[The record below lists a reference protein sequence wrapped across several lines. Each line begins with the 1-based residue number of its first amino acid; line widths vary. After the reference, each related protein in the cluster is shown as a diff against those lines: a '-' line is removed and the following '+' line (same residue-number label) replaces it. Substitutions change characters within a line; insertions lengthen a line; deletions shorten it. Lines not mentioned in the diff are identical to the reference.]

1 MKSPQIIFIALLLV
15 LGMTA
20 CQQYYTHY
28 HKKVSKSSLLGE
40 MTTASLLTSKEEIPD
55 SCLSSPTSMS
65 SIADT
70 STILCLQTDS
80 LIEVEDEIEEK
91 ALVISDNSIFKQIL
105 FDDSECVLFE
115 DIKDSQEELS
125 KALKQQKRQLRR
137 QSKSKEYNFDGI
149 KRSNLELRI
158 AIDELQEW
166 LKKEDAADSLAFCE
180 MFETYQLKGKN
191 GRGRVR
197 MTAYYT
203 PVIEASRT
211 WSKTF
216 QYPIYRKPDSWPGK
230 LPTRQE
236 IDGEMKLIG
245 RDLEVA
251 WTKSLLDN
259 YFMNLQGSAYMEYQD
274 SVRQL
279 LIYHGQNGHPYR
291 GVQSYILSQRHV
303 SSVGID
309 MQNVKE
315 WFKENPDSIRPILFR
330 NPSYTFFK
338 KTEKAPTGAAGV
350 ALTAKHSVAV
360 DTRYIPYGCLL
371 LAKIP
376 KRGRGKKAEWRIL
389 VPQDKGGAI
398 RGDAHIDVYCGVGES
413 AVKEARNL
421 KEYGEVWL
429 LLPKSAKPAL

>member
-1 MKSPQIIFIALLLV
+1 MKSPQIILTALLLIF
-15 LGMTA
+15 GMAA

-28 HKKVSKSSLLGE
+28 QTKVDKPSLLSE
-40 MTTASLLTSKEEIPD
+40 MTTASLLTAKEEIPD
-55 SCLSSPTSMS
+55 SCLSPPT

-70 STILCLQTDS
+70 CTTFALQEDS
-80 LIEVEDEIEEK
+80 LIEVEDKIEEK
-91 ALVISDNSIFKQIL
+91 ELIVSENSIFKQVL
-105 FDDSECVLFE
+105 FEDSECVFFTN
-115 DIKDSQEELS
+115 IKDSQEELN
-125 KALKQQKRQLRR
+125 KALKQQKRHLRR
-137 QSKSKEYNFDGI
+137 QSKNKKYSFDGI
-149 KRSNLELRI
+149 QRSNLELRI

-166 LKKEDAADSLAFCE
+166 LKEEGKDSLAFCE

-216 QYPIYRKPDSWPGK
+216 QYPIYRKPDVWPGK
-230 LPTRQE
+230 LPTRRE
-236 IDGEMKLIG
+236 IDGDMKLVG

-259 YFMNLQGSAYMEYQD
+259 YFMNLQGSAYIQYQD

-279 LIYHGQNGHPYR
+279 LIYQGQNGHPHR
-291 GVQSYILSQRHV
+291 GVQNYILSQKHV

-338 KTEKAPTGAAGV
+338 KTSKSPTGAAGLS
-350 ALTAKHSVAV
+350 LTAKHSVAV

-376 KRGRGKKAEWRIL
+376 KRGRGKKSEWRIL

-398 RGDAHIDVYCGVGES
+398 RGDAHLDVYCGVGEA
-413 AVKEARNL
+413 AVKEARSL

-429 LLPKSAKPAL
+429 LLPKATEPEL

>member
-1 MKSPQIIFIALLLV
+1 MKSPQIILTALLLI
-15 LGMTA
+15 LGMAA

-28 HKKVSKSSLLGE
+28 QKKTDKSSLLSE
-40 MTTASLLTSKEEIPD
+40 MTTASFLTSKEEIPD
-55 SCLSSPTSMS
+55 SCLSAPPSMS
-65 SIADT
+65 SIADS
-70 STILCLQTDS
+70 STLLSLQNDS
-80 LIEVEDEIEEK
+80 LTQVEDAIEEK
-91 ALVISDNSIFKQIL
+91 ELIISDNSIFKQML
-105 FDDSECVLFE
+105 FEDSQCSLFE

-125 KALKQQKRQLRR
+125 KALKQQKRHLRR
-137 QSKSKEYNFDGI
+137 QSKNKKYDFDGI
-149 KRSNLELRI
+149 ERSNLELRI

-166 LKKEDAADSLAFCE
+166 LKQEGEDSLAFCE
-180 MFETYQLKGKN
+180 LFETYQLKGKN

-197 MTAYYT
+197 MTSYYT

-216 QYPIYRKPDSWPGK
+216 QYPIYRKPDFWPGK

-259 YFMNLQGSAYMEYQD
+259 YFMNLQGSAYMQYQD
-274 SVRQL
+274 SVQQL
-279 LIYHGQNGHPYR
+279 LIYEGQNGHPHR
-291 GVQSYILSQRHV
+291 GVQSYILSQKHV

-338 KTEKAPTGAAGV
+338 KTSKPPTGAAGV

-376 KRGRGKKAEWRIL
+376 KRGRGKKSEWRIL

-398 RGDAHIDVYCGVGES
+398 RGDAHIDVYCGIGE
-413 AVKEARNL
+413 AAAKEARSL

-429 LLPKSAKPAL
+429 LLPKATEPEL